1 MKLLKK
7 LVLVVCV
14 AGVVFAQNTASTKV
28 SLDKKLI
35 EYGWDRKNSE
45 YVAKNIRQMEKRPFD
60 GIIFSLCAGGK
71 VFNFTKPDLASFD
84 KDFKACSE
92 IKWDKFTDNFI
103 ILFAASKQDW
113 FNDEHWANITENAR
127 LMTRAAKLAKCVGIC
142 FDHEPYGFNPWS
154 YKTAA
159 HSKEKSFAEYEAI
172 ARKRGAQFMRAVES
186 EMPGLTILTFFQLS
200 YFGNISKPMD
210 PQERAKKLS
219 GLHYALLPAFLNGM
233 LDVATPQAQIVDGNE
248 NAYYYTKS
256 DSYFTEYFQVRQSA
270 KLLVAAEN
278 QFKYH
283 NQMQVGQSLYIDQY
297 FDKRGQKLLS
307 HYMTPEEQR
316 KWFEHNIFWALYT
329 TDRYVW
335 CYSEKMD
342 WWLDKGIPQGAEQA
356 IIDAKTKLAKGDKLG
371 FTMTGIVDRAQKR
384 QVEENKNKLQIQKA
398 DIKKLPA
405 GMAAPVIDGRI
416 DDAAWATATKLIEL
430 KPLLGWKETTLKGRT
445 YVSMTYDAEN
455 LYISA
460 KCMKPNMKALHAT
473 AQSHDSDAVYLGDD
487 LELFFATQPGKTVPF
502 SHFALDPNAVTW
514 DAMHMPG
521 IDIGFNPV
529 WKCATTKEKDAWI
542 AEIAIPWNSI
552 GMNAPAKGTEIRGN
566 VCRQNSTPHE
576 LSAWSV
582 PVGVFLEHNLFGTFK
597 FVD

>member
-1 MKLLKK
+1 MQLLKK
-7 LVLVVCV
+7 LMLVVCV
-14 AGVVFAQNTASTKV
+14 AGVAFAQNTASTKYA
-28 SLDKKLI
+28 LDKKLI
-35 EYGWDRKNSE
+35 EYGWDVKNSE

-60 GIIFSLCAGGK
+60 GIIFRLCAGGR

-127 LMTRAAKLAKCVGIC
+127 LMTRAAKMAKCVGIC

-154 YKTAA
+154 YKTAE

-172 ARKRGAQFMRAVES
+172 ARKRGAQFMKAVES

-210 PQERAKKLS
+210 PQERAKTLS
-219 GLHYALLPAFLNGM
+219 GLYYALLPAFLNGM

-248 NAYYYTKS
+248 SAYYYTKS

-270 KLLVAAEN
+270 KLLVAEEN

-297 FDKRGQKLLS
+297 FDKRAQKLLS
-307 HYMTPEEQR
+307 HYMTPEEQQ

-342 WWLDKGIPQGAEQA
+342 WWLNKSIPQGAEQA
-356 IIDAKTKLAKGDKLG
+356 IIDAKAKLAKGDKLG
-371 FTMTGIVDRAQKR
+371 FTMTEIVDRAQKR
-384 QVEENKNKLQIQKA
+384 QEEEINKKLLIQKA

-405 GMAAPVIDGRI
+405 GTAAPVIDGKI
-416 DDAAWATATKLIEL
+416 DDAAWAAATKLIEL
-430 KPLLGWKETTLKGRT
+430 KCLAGRKETTPKGRT

-460 KCMKPNMKALHAT
+460 KCMEPNMKDLHAT
-473 AQSHDSDAVYLGDD
+473 AQSHDSDAIWLGDD

-502 SHFALDPNAVTW
+502 SHFIIDPNAVTW
-514 DAMHMPG
+514 DAMHTP
-521 IDIGFNPV
+521 DTDTGFNPV
-529 WKCATTKEKDAWI
+529 WKCASTKEKDAWI
-542 AEIAIPWNSI
+542 VEIAIPWSSI
-552 GMNAPAKGTEIRGN
+552 GMKAPAKGTEIRGN
-566 VCRQNSTPHE
+566 ICRQNSTQHE
-576 LSAWSV
+576 LSAWSAQ
-582 PVGVFLEHNLFGTFK
+582 VGGFLEHNLFGTFK
-597 FVD
+597 FVE